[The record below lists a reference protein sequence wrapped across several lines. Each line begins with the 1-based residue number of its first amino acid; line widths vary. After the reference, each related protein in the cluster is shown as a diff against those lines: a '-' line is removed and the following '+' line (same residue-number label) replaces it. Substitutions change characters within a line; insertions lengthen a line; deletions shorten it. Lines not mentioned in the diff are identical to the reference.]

1 VAEWFESEGLLNLYT
16 VKLYRGF
23 ESHLFYMC
31 VVVVFLPFLSSIL
44 SGLCGRFL
52 GPWGTAYLT
61 LSSLAKAFFGSLIL
75 FFKIAK
81 GVTYNVTLA
90 SWISCEV
97 FDVDWGFVFDSLA
110 VLMCLIVIFI
120 SFLVHLYSLEY
131 MSHDPHLPRFL
142 SYLSLFTFLMLI
154 LVTADNYIQM
164 FVGWEGVGLASY
176 LLINFWYTRIQAN
189 KAAIKAMIMN
199 RVGDFF
205 LLIGVLLVF
214 TSFKTVDYSS
224 IAVLSP
230 LFKNTK
236 VAFVNSHFDAN
247 SVIGV
252 FLFFGAVG
260 KSAQLGLHTW
270 LPDAMEGPTPVS
282 ALIHAATMVTAGVFL
297 IVRSSFIYEHTSNIL
312 ELVAILGSV
321 TALFAS
327 SVGLV
332 QNDIKK
338 VIAYSTCSQ
347 LGYMIFA
354 CGLSNYSVGFFHLLT
369 HAFFKA
375 LLFLSAGS
383 VIHAVNDEQDMRK
396 LGGLGNVLPYTNTTV
411 LIGSLAL
418 IGFPFLSGFY
428 SKDLILETAI
438 GSYSQLGYFCYYLGS
453 LGAFFTAF
461 YSMRL
466 FFLTFISKP
475 NGHKKIFVS
484 VFDAG
489 KFILLSLGA
498 LAIASIGVGFVLK
511 DLIVGSGSSIFEAFV
526 STSNYSLYDAEFLN
540 IVYKLLPV
548 FLSMLGFLS
557 ALFLYT
563 FKSNLLFKI
572 KMSNLGR
579 AAYSFLN
586 RKWYFDKIYTEYL
599 SQRFFK
605 FGFSVSYKF
614 IDRGIFEIV
623 GATGVSTFAS
633 YTGLVFHKLQ
643 KKSVYHNV
651 ALILIGIA
659 NFFVIRQMWLL
670 VGHLSWFILFIPV
683 SVLCFILY
691 FYDV

>member
-1 VAEWFESEGLLNLYT
+1 
-16 VKLYRGF
+16 
-23 ESHLFYMC
+23 MC
-31 VVVVFLPFLSSIL
+31 AVIVFLPFFSSIL

-61 LSSLAKAFFGSLIL
+61 LSSLAKAFFVSLIV
-75 FFKIAK
+75 FFKIAE
-81 GVTYNVTLA
+81 GATFNITLT

-110 VLMCLIVIFI
+110 ILMCLIVIFI
-120 SFLVHLYSLEY
+120 SFLVHFYSLEY

-142 SYLSLFTFLMLI
+142 SYLSLFTFLMLV

-205 LLIGVLLVF
+205 LLIGILLMF
-214 TSFKTVDYSS
+214 TSFKAVDYSS

-236 VAFVNSHFDAN
+236 IAFVNSYFSTN

-297 IVRSSFIYEHTSNIL
+297 IVRSSFIYEHTSSIL

-321 TALFAS
+321 TAFFAS
-327 SVGLV
+327 SVGLA

-396 LGGLGNVLPYTNTTV
+396 LGGLGNVLPYTCATV
-411 LIGSLAL
+411 IIGSLAL

-428 SKDLILETAI
+428 SKDLILETAV
-438 GSYSQLGYFCYYLGS
+438 GSYKPPGYFCYCLGS

-484 VFDAG
+484 AFDAG
-489 KFILLSLGA
+489 NFIALSLGI
-498 LAIASIGVGFVLK
+498 LAVLSICVGFVLK
-511 DLIVGSGSSIFEAFV
+511 DLIVGSGSSLFEAFV
-526 STSNYSLYDAEFLN
+526 LTSNYNLYDAEFLN
-540 IVYKLLPV
+540 TTYKLLPV
-548 FLSMLGFLS
+548 FFSMFGFLS

-579 AAYSFLN
+579 VIYSFLN
-586 RKWYFDKIYTEYL
+586 RKWYFDKIYHEYL
-599 SQRFFK
+599 SQKFFK
-605 FGFSVSYKF
+605 FGFSTSYKF
-614 IDRGIFEIV
+614 VDRGIFEII
-623 GATGVSTFAS
+623 GATGVSTFVS
-633 YTGLVFHKLQ
+633 FTGLALHKLQ
-643 KKSVYHNV
+643 KKSVYHNT
-651 ALILIGIA
+651 ALILVGITA
-659 NFFVIRQMWLL
+659 LFVVRQVWLMT
-670 VGHLSWFILFIPV
+670 GHLGWFILFLPV
-683 SVLCFILY
+683 LVLCLILY
-691 FYDV
+691 FYDN